1 MDSTN
6 FKSQPTGG
14 TPIVINL
21 CQHSQVVKPKTK
33 SKLEEE
39 KRFWNVNFFAVSL
52 NNLATHTADFRD
64 AHFIFI
70 SLLGSRGEI

>member
-1 MDSTN
+1 M
-6 FKSQPTGG
+6 
-14 TPIVINL
+14 
-21 CQHSQVVKPKTK
+21 TK

-70 SLLGSRGEI
+70 SLVGSGQVKYESSKSATTWNSIQMMK